1 MKKGYIFLIAVIIA
15 GFFLASCGKKNSL
28 DAAAESQV
36 NLNTTIGQLVQISYS
51 PSVPVR
57 GYGMVSG
64 LWGAGSSECPP
75 QLRPELEKF
84 IWQKM
89 PNATPGEIKNFIES
103 TDTAIVEIIG
113 EIPPLSMIGDR
124 FDIQIIPLAKT
135 QTTSLR
141 GGHLFT
147 SELKEMSRMQTFSQF
162 AKTIGNAE
170 GQIFTS
176 IDPATKQERYYVFNG
191 GIASLKSPI
200 TLTLKQSSFRAS
212 NAIRNRINERF
223 GSSTANAISSTDIQ
237 ITIPSQYRHRRQDFL
252 AMVQLLYLSEDE
264 TLRTQRIDSLCEQL
278 IDPAKSA
285 ESELALESIGRPCL
299 SRLATLLDEQNDPL
313 VRFHAARCML
323 NIGDYRGI
331 SALRSVALDD
341 NSSLQIEA
349 IQSLSNAK
357 LKDIEPFLSQL
368 LANDNIN
375 VRLAA
380 YDQLLDHNSVFVKRI
395 PVGTDFFVDLVNTS
409 GRKVIYAMQKE
420 YAGLVLFG
428 TPIACQNDL
437 FLDKGNVMI
446 NARPGD
452 KYVSLVRRHPARP
465 KLVGPLLSSFYL
477 EDIIRTLGHA
487 PEIDKKKYPWPGLGL
502 NYSEIL
508 DIVEQLCRDNLVAA
522 EFMYG
527 PLSDAGSFLEKMNQ
541 ATDKTVTPP
550 AKSKQ

>member
-1 MKKGYIFLIAVIIA
+1 MKKEYIFLSAMVIA
-15 GFFLASCGKKNSL
+15 GCFLASCGKKNNL

-36 NLNTTIGQLVQISYS
+36 NLNTTIGQLVQISYT
-51 PSVPVR
+51 PSVPIR

-75 QLRPELEKF
+75 QLRPELEKY

-89 PNATPGEIKNFIES
+89 PNASPGEIKNFIES

-113 EIPPLSMIGDR
+113 EIPPLSMPGDR
-124 FDIQIIPLAKT
+124 FDIQIKPLTKT

-147 SELKEMSRMQTFSQF
+147 SELKEMSRMQTFNQF

-176 IDPATKQERYYVFNG
+176 IDPATKQERYYIFNG
-191 GIASLKSPI
+191 GVASLKSPI

-212 NAIRNRINERF
+212 STIRNRINERF
-223 GSSTANAISSTDIQ
+223 GSLTANAISSTDIQ
-237 ITIPSQYRHRRQDFL
+237 ITIASQYRNRRQDFL
-252 AMVQLLYLSEDE
+252 AMLQLLFLSEDE

-278 IDPAKSA
+278 NDPAKSA
-285 ESELALESIGRPCL
+285 ESELALEAIGRPSL
-299 SRLATLLDEQNDPL
+299 SKLAILLEEQTDPV

-323 NIGDYRGI
+323 NIGDNRGI
-331 SALRSVALDD
+331 SALRDIALDD
-341 NSSLQIEA
+341 QSSLQLEA
-349 IQSLSNAK
+349 IKSLGNAK
-357 LKDIEPFLSQL
+357 LKEIEPFLSQL
-368 LANDNIN
+368 LARDHIE

-380 YDQLLDHNSVFVKRI
+380 YQQLFDHNSIFVKRI
-395 PVGTDFFVDLVNTS
+395 PVGTDFFVDLVNTPS
-409 GRKVIYAMQKE
+409 RKVIYAIQKE

-428 TPIACQNDL
+428 APITCPSDL
-437 FLDKGNVMI
+437 FLDKGNIMI

-465 KLVGPLLSSFYL
+465 KLVGPLLSSFQV
-477 EDIIRTLGHA
+477 EDIVRTLGHA
-487 PEIDKKKYPWPGLGL
+487 PEIDKKRYPWPGLGI

-508 DIVEQLCRDNLVAA
+508 DIVEQMCRDNLIPA

-527 PLSDAGSFLEKMNQ
+527 PPSDAGAFLEKMIQ
-541 ATDKTVTPP
+541 TTDNTVTPP
-550 AKSKQ
+550 AQTK